1 MSFYDE
7 FEKMFSDLEAYQS
20 KLVKKLQSQM
30 DEILQGI
37 ESGEIRGNIEARE
50 IDEPKKKGFII
61 QGRFGSTTPLE
72 PIEPLKPMKRRPLP
86 ERLLQVP
93 KNTLEEIREPLTDV
107 FEEDK
112 AIKIYLEL
120 PGEEEHNIKLNITDN
135 SIEIKSK
142 NFYKT
147 LDLPKRPIDKKD
159 ISTEYK
165 NGVLKVTIPKKP
177 ELHYRDEKKTDTV

>member
-1 MSFYDE
+1 
-7 FEKMFSDLEAYQS
+7 
-20 KLVKKLQSQM
+20 
-30 DEILQGI
+30 
-37 ESGEIRGNIEARE
+37 
-50 IDEPKKKGFII
+50 
-61 QGRFGSTTPLE
+61 
-72 PIEPLKPMKRRPLP
+72 MKRRPLP

-93 KNTLEEIREPLTDV
+93 KNTLREIREPLADV

-112 AIKIYLEL
+112 AIKIYIEL
-120 PGEEEHNIKLNITDN
+120 PGEEEHNIKLNITEN